1 MVNSNRGIT
10 TKWQTMNSDRWRVI
24 VPADLSIVVY
34 AKNRAEAEQYVK
46 NILFHE
52 LVSGHAHVEQM
63 SITDFYDDE
72 FFIDP
77 EPLCKCGRLPECCD
91 CDEDDE

>member
-1 MVNSNRGIT
+1 MT
-10 TKWQTMNSDRWRVI
+10 MTKSDRWRI
-24 VPADLSIVVY
+24 TVPADLSIVVH
-34 AKNRAEAEQYVK
+34 AKSREEAEQYVK
-46 NILFHE
+46 NMVFDE
-52 LVSGHAHVEQM
+52 LHPENTTVVQM

-91 CDEDDE
+91 CDEENE